1 MSPKTMKFL
10 AKPMLFAAALIW
22 GTSFFIMKNALDAV
36 PVFFLLAI
44 RFTAGAV
51 LLALAAW
58 KRWRSFSWDYLWRGA
73 AIGGFLFLAYSIQ
86 TFGLALTT
94 PSKNAFLTAVYC
106 VIVPFLAWAVIRSRP
121 DRYNII
127 AALLCVT
134 GVGLVSLTEGL
145 TINTGDLLTL
155 VCAIFYAAH
164 IVAVAKVS
172 PGKDITLLT
181 VFQFAFAG
189 LYAWICGAFTETF
202 PAAALAEPKVFLPM
216 IYLCVMATT
225 VALLFQNVGMV
236 WSDPASA
243 SVILSLE
250 SVFGVLFSVLF
261 YKDPVTGRLLAG
273 FGLIFVAVVCSET
286 KFSFLARRTLDM
298 KKLAKPMLF
307 AAAFFWGA
315 SFMLMK
321 DTLDSIPTGHLI
333 AIRFTVGA
341 LLVALTA
348 WRRWKGFSRDYL
360 WRGGLAGLMLFGV
373 YWAQTVGLETT
384 TASNSAFLSAVY
396 CVIVPFLAWA
406 VDRLRPDWYDLAAAG
421 LCIVGV
427 GLVSLTQA
435 LTITSGDLYTLLGA
449 VFCAANIVAVAKL
462 GRGKDVMLLT
472 VVQLVTV
479 GSCAWAL
486 ALCTE
491 TFDFASLGRPE
502 VLWSMLYLCVIA
514 TAACLALMNLGLV
527 WSEPSAAALILSL
540 EAVFG
545 VALAVIFQGDPLTP
559 RLLAGFALIFL
570 GVVCSETKFTFLRK
584 KR

>member
-1 MSPKTMKFL
+1 M
-10 AKPMLFAAALIW
+10 
-22 GTSFFIMKNALDAV
+22 
-36 PVFFLLAI
+36 
-44 RFTAGAV
+44 
-51 LLALAAW
+51 
-58 KRWRSFSWDYLWRGA
+58 
-73 AIGGFLFLAYSIQ
+73 
-86 TFGLALTT
+86 
-94 PSKNAFLTAVYC
+94 
-106 VIVPFLAWAVIRSRP
+106 
-121 DRYNII
+121 
-127 AALLCVT
+127 
-134 GVGLVSLTEGL
+134 
-145 TINTGDLLTL
+145 
-155 VCAIFYAAH
+155 
-164 IVAVAKVS
+164 
-172 PGKDITLLT
+172 
-181 VFQFAFAG
+181 
-189 LYAWICGAFTETF
+189 
-202 PAAALAEPKVFLPM
+202 
-216 IYLCVMATT
+216 
-225 VALLFQNVGMV
+225 
-236 WSDPASA
+236 
-243 SVILSLE
+243 
-250 SVFGVLFSVLF
+250 
-261 YKDPVTGRLLAG
+261 
-273 FGLIFVAVVCSET
+273 
-286 KFSFLARRTLDM
+286 
-298 KKLAKPMLF
+298 AKPMLF

-321 DTLDSIPTGHLI
+321 DALDSIPTGHLI

-341 LLVALTA
+341 PLVALIA

-360 WRGGLAGLMLFGV
+360 WRGGFAGLMLFGV

-384 TASNSAFLSAVY
+384 TASNNAFLSAVY

-435 LTITSGDLYTLLGA
+435 ITITSGDLYTLLGA

-479 GSCAWAL
+479 GLCAWAL
-486 ALCTE
+486 ALSTE
-491 TFDFASLGRPE
+491 TFDFAALGQPE
-502 VLWSMLYLCVIA
+502 VLWPMLYLCAIA

-545 VALAVIFQGDPLTP
+545 VALAVAFQGDPLTP